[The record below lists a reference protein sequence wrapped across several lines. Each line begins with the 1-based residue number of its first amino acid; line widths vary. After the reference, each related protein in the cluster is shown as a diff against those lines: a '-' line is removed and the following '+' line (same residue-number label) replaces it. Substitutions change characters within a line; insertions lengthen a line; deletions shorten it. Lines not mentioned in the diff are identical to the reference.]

1 MTEQQEQD
9 DGQNTGVDFE
19 QSLARLEELVTAME
33 EGNLSLEES
42 LQAFETG
49 VRLTRQCQNALQEA
63 EQKVQVLMDDEQPPE
78 PLEDDAADDEPD
90 S

>member
-78 PLEDDAADDEPD
+78 PLEDDAADEPD